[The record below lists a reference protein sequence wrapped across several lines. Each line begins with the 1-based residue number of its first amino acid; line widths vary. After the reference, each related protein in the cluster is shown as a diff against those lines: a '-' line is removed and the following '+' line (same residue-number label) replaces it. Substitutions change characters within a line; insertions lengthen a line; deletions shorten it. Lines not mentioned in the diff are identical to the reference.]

1 MRSVIPDSSVQYR
14 AETCRDY
21 KLYFSSIGGQMV
33 THNIVLVPTYG
44 GFIAKVSR
52 REVL

>member
-14 AETCRDY
+14 TETYRDY
-21 KLYFSSIGGQMV
+21 KLYFSSTRGQMV
-33 THNIVLVPTYG
+33 THNIVVVPTYG
-44 GFIAKVSR
+44 CFIAKVRR